1 MFYGNP
7 YYPMYMSGQM
17 PFGGMWGWSGQMYP
31 ETSMPAPY
39 PPYPGYPS
47 LMPEGFFAP
56 DPAME
61 QAARQQELLWLKQ
74 QAQMLQQQLEQIN
87 QAIKQLEEA
96 Q

>member
-1 MFYGNP
+1 
-7 YYPMYMSGQM
+7 
-17 PFGGMWGWSGQMYP
+17 
-31 ETSMPAPY
+31 
-39 PPYPGYPS
+39 
-47 LMPEGFFAP
+47 MPEGFFAP